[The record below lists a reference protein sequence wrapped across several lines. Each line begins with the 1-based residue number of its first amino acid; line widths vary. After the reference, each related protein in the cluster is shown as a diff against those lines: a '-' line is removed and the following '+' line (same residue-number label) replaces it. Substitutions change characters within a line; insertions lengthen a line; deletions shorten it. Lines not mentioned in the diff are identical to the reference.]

1 MGWQRVGHDWA
12 NEQQL
17 TGRNGYLK
25 TSWLNYLFSFNFD
38 LFLNSYQKDVKKIP
52 NEL

>member
-17 TGRNGYLK
+17 TGRNGGSRWQCLAIRH
-25 TSWLNYLFSFNFD
+25 SALNPT
-38 LFLNSYQKDVKKIP
+38 FLEI
-52 NEL
+52 